1 MRQLGP
7 DRVGEDGTYLVARD
21 PGTGETFA
29 LSIDDRLRRLIDL
42 ADQRTRSGR
51 RDGQLEITMESTLSP
66 REIQS
71 RIRRGESPQTVA
83 DSAGVPVEQIAGFA
97 APVMAERAYLAE
109 QARTTPLRRKHVG
122 GSPVALGAI
131 VDEHVSELGGVPEAA
146 VWDAWR
152 REDGRWTVQV
162 TPEGADPAT
171 FLFDVKSRYVLP
183 ADEAAHGLVGDV
195 AHPDESSDMALA
207 DAVRPDT
214 VRRATST
221 EPVLTAEQVV
231 AEDLGL
237 HAPVTS
243 LKEARDRRAMEQM
256 ALTDLEEEPA
266 DPPVDPLPRQ
276 TSRTSEPQEQLPE
289 ESATPARDEPVAP
302 ERPVEEPVEKR
313 KHERRR
319 VPSWDEIMFGGKDA

>member
-7 DRVGEDGTYLVARD
+7 DRLGEDSTYLVARD
-21 PGTGETFA
+21 PGTGESFA
-29 LSIDDRLRRLIDL
+29 LPIDDRLRRLIDL

-51 RDGQLEITMESTLSP
+51 RNGQLEITMESTLSP

-97 APVMAERAYLAE
+97 APVLAERAYLAE

-122 GSPVALGAI
+122 GAPVALGTL
-131 VDEHVSELGGVPEAA
+131 VDEHVAARGGVPESA

-162 TPEGADPAT
+162 TPEGAEPAG

-183 ADEAAHGLVGDV
+183 ADEAAHGLVGDI

-207 DAVRPDT
+207 DAVRSAPET
-214 VRRATST
+214 VSVSDSPT
-221 EPVLTAEQVV
+221 VLTAEQVV

-243 LKEARDRRAMEQM
+243 LKEARDRRC
-256 ALTDLEEEPA
+256 LLYTSPS
-266 DPPVDPLPRQ
+266 PRDKRQ
-276 TSRTSEPQEQLPE
+276 SRMPS
-289 ESATPARDEPVAP
+289 SA
-302 ERPVEEPVEKR
+302 
-313 KHERRR
+313 
-319 VPSWDEIMFGGKDA
+319 

>member
-1 MRQLGP
+1 
-7 DRVGEDGTYLVARD
+7 
-21 PGTGETFA
+21 
-29 LSIDDRLRRLIDL
+29 
-42 ADQRTRSGR
+42 
-51 RDGQLEITMESTLSP
+51 MESTLSP

-97 APVMAERAYLAE
+97 APVLAERAYLAE

-122 GSPVALGAI
+122 GAPVALGTL
-131 VDEHVSELGGVPEAA
+131 VDEHVAARGGVPESA

-162 TPEGADPAT
+162 TPEGAEPAG

-183 ADEAAHGLVGDV
+183 ADEAAHGLVGDI

-207 DAVRPDT
+207 DAVRSAPET
-214 VRRATST
+214 VSVSDSPT
-221 EPVLTAEQVV
+221 VLTAEQVV

-256 ALTDLEEEPA
+256 ALTDLDEEPA
-266 DPPVDPLPRQ
+266 DPPVDPRPPIGEHEPREHESHEHESHEHRSSDRQ
-276 TSRTSEPQEQLPE
+276 HDDQPAEQRHE
-289 ESATPARDEPVAP
+289 QPAPS
-302 ERPVEEPVEKR
+302 EEPAEKR